1 MFFKQYVT
9 KLDFYNTIFMLQ
21 NYGWPDDTS
30 VNNDYVN
37 AIQSV
42 AFKTPSRQKIHK
54 TEKDE
59 KLISQND
66 R

>member
-21 NYGWPDDTS
+21 NYRWPDGTS

-37 AIQSV
+37 AIQGI
-42 AFKTPSRQKIHK
+42 AFKTPSTQKN
-54 TEKDE
+54 T
-59 KLISQND
+59 
-66 R
+66 